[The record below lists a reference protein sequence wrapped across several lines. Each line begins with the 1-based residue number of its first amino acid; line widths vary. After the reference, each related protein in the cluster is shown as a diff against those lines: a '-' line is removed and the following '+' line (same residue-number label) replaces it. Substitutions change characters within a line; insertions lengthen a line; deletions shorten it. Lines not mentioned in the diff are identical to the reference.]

1 MIDPFLKIGP
11 HVSALPVVNGSGDF
25 AWEVRR
31 LMTQH
36 DFDCLAV
43 PLPSSFQA
51 PVESAILK
59 FPTPSIVVQRDRQTV
74 QQWTPAAERSNEK
87 DDEELLEGASY
98 VPIDP
103 CQGVIAALRTA
114 MGERMPR
121 RFIDLETSRYEPHTA
136 VMPDAYALKKL
147 PIQKFAAAVAPHLV
161 PGDSQQWRDRI
172 AYQAAQL
179 RELSIDY
186 KRILF
191 VVSILDWPYVR
202 KAFNDRE
209 LQQPEHESVEDPQW
223 YQLDPETLFFLL
235 GELPFVTD
243 LYEKAR
249 RELGEDEYL
258 AIDGI
263 KELLISS
270 RTVYQQEFKSRAR
283 KITPNLLAK
292 CLQYLRNLTL
302 IEHRF
307 SPQLIDIVISAQ
319 QVAGDG
325 YARHVLEQAK
335 NYSGW
340 QELGQPEC
348 RLGIDRVGLPDGEML
363 SLVNRLPGPPV
374 TWRQLEI
381 QPKPPEK
388 SKKDWN
394 QRWNPFSQC
403 RWPPEDDLIESFRR
417 AVFNRAKEAMGADL
431 AKTEKFTTSVK
442 DGIDIRETV
451 RHWYDG
457 EIYVKVLPP
466 NKGRLDVAVMMF
478 DSPADPREYPWRTT
492 WFAEH
497 AEESTLA
504 FFASDFRE
512 QPVGPGICLA
522 HYGGAMFIYPPVP
535 IPDIW
540 QDPRLDFAT
549 TLEERL
555 LAAACLHAECKHVA
569 LLSSAPPGQAW
580 KQIAKRFKKVLVHL
594 PLSSFA
600 DSSVQQLR
608 MVHVLNGKEV
618 RSYAAEFI
626 RRA

>member
-1 MIDPFLKIGP
+1 VIDPFLKIGP

-51 PVESAILK
+51 PVESAILQ

-103 CQGVIAALRTA
+103 CQGMIAALRTA

-403 RWPPEDDLIESFRR
+403 SWPPEDDLIESFRR

>member
-51 PVESAILK
+51 PVESAILQ

-103 CQGVIAALRTA
+103 CQGMIAALRTA

-403 RWPPEDDLIESFRR
+403 SWPPEDDLIESFRR

>member
-11 HVSALPVVNGSGDF
+11 HVTALPVVNGSGDF

-51 PVESAILK
+51 PVESAILQ

-103 CQGVIAALRTA
+103 CQGMIAALRTA

-348 RLGIDRVGLPDGEML
+348 RLGIDRVGLPDGEVL

-403 RWPPEDDLIESFRR
+403 SWPPEDDLIESFRR